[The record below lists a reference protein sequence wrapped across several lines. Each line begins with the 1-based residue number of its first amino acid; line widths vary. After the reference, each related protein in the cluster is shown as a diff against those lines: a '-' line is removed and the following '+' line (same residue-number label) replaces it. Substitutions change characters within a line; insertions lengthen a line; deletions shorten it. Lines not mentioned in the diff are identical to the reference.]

1 MIQTSWTVWR
11 RAVGIGVSPAG
22 AACLLLVGL
31 ALTASIA
38 SAQNATG
45 VDGGDA
51 QWIWAAEFD
60 QDSIPAGPAFFRKT
74 FMLKDPEVGRIEIAA
89 DDAYELFVNGH
100 RVGAGQGWQQR
111 DAYDVGVFLTSGRN
125 VIAVRVDN
133 GQPGPAGLA
142 AIVSVRSRGNTDI
155 SQSTDT
161 TWRAQP
167 QETKFWQQPN
177 FNDSGWSR
185 AVSWGEYGKTAPWAV
200 SAEQI
205 AEGEATSGRF
215 KIAPEF
221 VVERVASPDDAGSI
235 VAMAFDE
242 LGRLFLSR
250 ENGPLMLAEDK
261 DQDGTFESIVPWTEE
276 VTNCQ
281 GILPLN
287 GQVYAVG
294 KGPEDAAF
302 YRLSDDDR
310 DGRADHVTTLF
321 KFKGGMGEHGP
332 HAPVLGPDGMIYL
345 IIGNHSGF
353 SGDFAPTSPHH
364 HYAEDDL
371 VQPKYEDAGGHAVGI
386 KAPGGTVIRT
396 DLNGSF
402 AELYCGGFR
411 NAYDMAFDRHGDLFT
426 YDSDMEWD
434 VGLPWY
440 RPTRVSHCTPGSE
453 FGWRS
458 GWSKWPEYFVDSL
471 PATIDVGRGSPTGVE
486 VYNHHAFPARY
497 HNALFLGDW
506 SMGRIVA
513 VRMRPANG
521 TYTARSEVFLQGHPL
536 NVTDLAVGPDGA
548 LYFSTGGRGTE
559 GGVYR
564 VRWNGQAPPRPKRS
578 GAALAATQPQ
588 PQSAWG
594 RDRIALIKQE
604 TGAAWDKQLVALA
617 EDARNSAEERCR
629 ALELMQLVGPFPKP
643 QLLIEMSR
651 DRAAEVRA
659 KAAYFMGL
667 HIDDN
672 THERLIELVSDA
684 DPSVR
689 RTAIESLGR
698 AGQSCPVDRLIEQL
712 GDPDRY
718 VGWAAMRG
726 LQRAPLAQWQSL
738 VLASDNA
745 RVFTREAAGLAMIAT
760 DRSTYQDIL
769 ERTNAWMDNFLEDED
784 FIALLRVME
793 VALHRGQI
801 TGDEIPE
808 LRAKLIEEY
817 PALEPRMNRELVR
830 LLVYLQAPSIASRL
844 IGELQNPE
852 VPLTEKLHIAMHAR
866 FLTTGWSPTKR
877 LDLLRFME
885 TARLGEGGHS
895 YKGYLDNAARDFIS
909 AMSPDERAL
918 VLAEAVDLPNAALT
932 VLTMLPENPGDD
944 IIKQLIQIDRELRA
958 NDGEAAKKLA
968 TGIVA
973 ILGGSKSPEAMAHLR
988 EVFDR
993 DPDRRSDVAMGLAQ
1007 EANGENWPYL
1017 LRALPVCNPVAT
1029 QEVLMQLASVP
1040 RAPEEPE
1047 PVRQVI
1053 LAGLRLKD
1061 QGASH
1066 AIALLEKWSGDRLTD
1081 AEEPWDKAIGTW
1093 QAWFSERFPDQPPP
1107 TLPVA
1112 AEGSKWTVEQLLET
1126 LAGAGAPAGN
1136 IGRGEQ
1142 VFEKAQCIK
1151 CHRYGSRGEGIGPDL
1166 TTVSQRF
1173 QRKEI
1178 LESVL
1183 FPSQVISD
1191 QYASKTVV
1199 TEDGQQITGI
1209 VAPQGADAVVVLDS
1223 TGKKNVIREDNI
1235 AEIAPSKKSAMPEN
1249 LFDELTLEEIADLLA
1264 YLNKPPTR

>member
-1 MIQTSWTVWR
+1 MIQSSCNMR
-11 RAVGIGVSPAG
+11 RQIARCAAMGLLCLTGIFLTQPA
-22 AACLLLVGL
+22 A
-31 ALTASIA
+31 
-38 SAQNATG
+38 AQNTPAAET
-45 VDGGDA
+45 GDA
-51 QWIWAAEFD
+51 QWIWAAESERD
-60 QDSIPAGPAFFRKT
+60 NVPAGPAFFRKT
-74 FMLKDPEVGRIEIAA
+74 FVLKDPETGRIEIAA
-89 DDAYELFVNGH
+89 DDRYELFVNGH
-100 RVGAGQGWQQR
+100 RVGAGQGWQRR
-111 DAYDVGVFLTSGRN
+111 DAYDIGVFLASGRN

-133 GQPGPAGLA
+133 GAPGPAGLA

-155 SQSTDT
+155 AQSTDT
-161 TWRAQP
+161 TWRAQAP
-167 QETKFWQQPN
+167 ETKFWQQPN
-177 FNDSGWSR
+177 FNDAGWPR
-185 AVSWGEYGKTAPWAV
+185 AVSWGEYGKTAPWSNSDPAV
-200 SAEQI
+200 ANSDQ
-205 AEGEATSGRF
+205 GSGRF
-215 KIAPEF
+215 KAAPDF
-221 VVERVASPDDAGSI
+221 VVERVAAPEDTGSI
-235 VAMAFDE
+235 IAMAFDE
-242 LGRLFLSR
+242 LGRLILSR
-250 ENGPLMLAEDK
+250 ENGPLLMAEDK
-261 DQDGTFESIVPWTEE
+261 DQDGRFEAIAPWTEE

-287 GQVYAVG
+287 GQIYAVG
-294 KGPEDAAF
+294 KGPEEAAF
-302 YRLSDDDR
+302 YRLSDDDH

-332 HAPVLGPDGMIYL
+332 HAPLLGPDGMIYL
-345 IIGNHSGF
+345 IVGNHSAYA
-353 SGDFAPTSPHH
+353 GDFAPTSPHH

-371 VQPKYEDAGGHAVGI
+371 VQPKYEDAGGHAVGV

-396 DLNGSF
+396 DLNGTF
-402 AELYCGGFR
+402 AEVYCGGFR

-434 VGLPWY
+434 IGLPWY
-440 RPTRVSHCTPGSE
+440 RPTRLLHCTPGAE

-471 PATIDVGRGSPTGVE
+471 PATIDIGRGSPTGVE
-486 VYNHHAFPARY
+486 VYNHHAFPVRY
-497 HNALFLGDW
+497 HNAIFLGDW

-513 VRMRPANG
+513 VRIRPANG

-564 VRWNGQAPPRPKRS
+564 VRWTGQAPPRPKRS
-578 GAALAATQPQ
+578 GAALAADQPQ

-594 RDRIALIKQE
+594 RDRIALIKQQ

-617 EDARNSAEERCR
+617 QDARSTPEDRCR

-643 QLLIEMSR
+643 QLLVEMSR
-651 DRAAEVRA
+651 DRTPEVRA

-667 HIDDN
+667 HIDQQ
-672 THERLIELVSDA
+672 THERLVDLANDSD
-684 DPSVR
+684 PNVR
-689 RTAIESLGR
+689 RTALESLGR
-698 AGQSCPVDRLIEQL
+698 AGQDCPVELLVERLA
-712 GDPDRY
+712 DPDRF

-726 LQRAPLAQWQSL
+726 LQRVPLGQWQSL

-745 RVFTREAAGLAMIAT
+745 RVFTRGAAALAMVAA
-760 DRSTYQDIL
+760 DRSTYQSIL
-769 ERTNAWMDNFLEDED
+769 ERCSAWMNNFLEDED
-784 FIALLRVME
+784 FISLLRVME
-793 VALHRGQI
+793 VSLHRGQI
-801 TGDEIPE
+801 TGEEVPE
-808 LRAKLIEEY
+808 LRTQLAEEY
-817 PALEPRMNRELVR
+817 PSLEPRMNRELVR
-830 LLVYLQAPSIASRL
+830 LLVYLQAPVASRL
-844 IGELQNPE
+844 IAELQNPE
-852 VPLTEKLHIAMHAR
+852 VPLAEKLHVAMHAR
-866 FLTTGWSPTKR
+866 FLGSGWSPGKR
-877 LDLLRFME
+877 LDLLRYME

-895 YKGYLDNAARDFIS
+895 FKGYLDNASRDFVN
-909 AMSPDERAL
+909 AMSPEEKAL
-918 VLAEAVDLPNAALT
+918 VLTDAVDLPNAALS
-932 VLTMLPENPGDD
+932 VLTTLPENPGDD
-944 IIKQLIQIDRELRA
+944 IIGQLIQIDRELRA
-958 NDGEAAKKLA
+958 NDNEAAKRLA

-1007 EANGENWPYL
+1007 EANGDNWPYL

-1061 QGASH
+1061 QGANH
-1066 AIALLEKWSGDRLTD
+1066 AIALLEKWSGNQLTS

-1093 QAWFSERFPDQPPP
+1093 QAWFSEKFPDQPAPMLP
-1107 TLPVA
+1107 TA
-1112 AEGSKWTVEQLLET
+1112 AEGSRWTIDQLLES
-1126 LAGAGAPAGN
+1126 LAGPGAPTGN

-1151 CHRYGSRGEGIGPDL
+1151 CHRYGNKGEGIGPDL

-1191 QYASKTVV
+1191 QYVSKTVV

-1209 VAPQGADAVVVLDS
+1209 VAPQGDDIVVLDS
-1223 TGKKNVIREDNI
+1223 TGKKNLIKHDNV

-1249 LFDELTLEEIADLLA
+1249 LFDELTLEQIADLLA